1 MAPPARGRLS
11 WTLGG
16 ESILR
21 PHGPSAWTLPS
32 MTRGRRR
39 GGPNGAGSAGT
50 REAAKRHGAHLTSI
64 RFRRSRPSGSVR
76 VLAESEP
83 TDGGRVDVSGVC
95 CRPAARGAGLRGRAD
110 RPAATA
116 EDIAQEVLIRAYARW
131 DTICGLDR
139 PEFYVRKM
147 VLNEFLS
154 WRRRSWRLVPAGDT
168 ATAAVTTSD
177 LADQYAER
185 AALLAEIGKL
195 PRRQRAVLVLRYY
208 EDRSDAEIAEL
219 LRCRP
224 RTVHAYAQRA
234 AVRDTVPGRTLASV
248 RPPRPYLTF
257 IGLTGAADDR
267 TFVLTAQSTLSGS
280 LTSRNKFYYA
290 RFNPADDAVTMTPLA
305 LPGLPFSNNL
315 NGAALSPDGTRLAV
329 ASQNGAAQI
338 AVYSLPSGAVR
349 V

>member
-1 MAPPARGRLS
+1 MAPPGRGRLS

-50 REAAKRHGAHLTSI
+50 REAAKRHGAYLKSI

-116 EDIAQEVLIRAYARW
+116 EDIAQEVLIRPYPRW
-131 DTICGLDR
+131 DTICT
-139 PEFYVRKM
+139 PHPPHFYVRHLL
-147 VLNEFLS
+147 LNEFLS

-168 ATAAVTTSD
+168 APAAGTTPD
-177 LADQYAER
+177 LPDPYPAR
-185 AALLAEIGKL
+185 AAL
-195 PRRQRAVLVLRYY
+195 
-208 EDRSDAEIAEL
+208 
-219 LRCRP
+219 
-224 RTVHAYAQRA
+224 
-234 AVRDTVPGRTLASV
+234 
-248 RPPRPYLTF
+248 
-257 IGLTGAADDR
+257 
-267 TFVLTAQSTLSGS
+267 
-280 LTSRNKFYYA
+280 
-290 RFNPADDAVTMTPLA
+290 PAPI
-305 LPGLPFSNNL
+305 
-315 NGAALSPDGTRLAV
+315 RH
-329 ASQNGAAQI
+329 
-338 AVYSLPSGAVR
+338 
-349 V
+349 